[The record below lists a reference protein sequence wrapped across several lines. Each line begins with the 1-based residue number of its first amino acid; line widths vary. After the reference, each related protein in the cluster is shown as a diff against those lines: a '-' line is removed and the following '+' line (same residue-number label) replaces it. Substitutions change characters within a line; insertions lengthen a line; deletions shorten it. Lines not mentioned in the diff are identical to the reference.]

1 MSLLSKMEAQIVK
14 MEAQIVKMEAPIIKD
29 EGFKLSIIRPPIL
42 HFFFFVRQPNFG
54 YIPLIFAI
62 NRDVV

>member
-1 MSLLSKMEAQIVK
+1 
-14 MEAQIVKMEAPIIKD
+14 MEAPIVKD
-29 EGFKLSIIRPPIL
+29 GGFKYGGFKLSKIWPPTL
-42 HFFFFVRQPNFG
+42 HFFFLVRKPNFG